1 MNSPGRKTYLD
12 APSWK
17 AMTFI
22 CLFFAAA
29 TVVVAWHAAG
39 NDRPIRI
46 FRFIS
51 LEPAGATRLYFGVSI
66 FCAVFSLVGLAGLW
80 KRFVFPQEV
89 VVDDYGLEVPK
100 GYFTRDTV
108 RVPYDQVASFSVS
121 EAVGER
127 TLRIDLKDGTR
138 RHLAQNQLTR
148 KNAFEEI
155 VEALSAR
162 AGLVP
167 PPGAP

>member
-1 MNSPGRKTYLD
+1 MNSPGRKTYLY

-51 LEPAGATRLYFGVSI
+51 FEPAGATRLYFGVSI

-80 KRFVFPQEV
+80 KRFVFPQGASVGTANFETHDAELFDSEV
-89 VVDDYGLEVPK
+89 
-100 GYFTRDTV
+100 
-108 RVPYDQVASFSVS
+108 
-121 EAVGER
+121 
-127 TLRIDLKDGTR
+127 
-138 RHLAQNQLTR
+138 
-148 KNAFEEI
+148 
-155 VEALSAR
+155 
-162 AGLVP
+162 
-167 PPGAP
+167 